1 MNVEN
6 EIKNQ
11 IYRLYNIKL
20 NKYKGQNLT
29 DKFKEI
35 LYREASYEIGLML
48 SGNSPVTYTV
58 EKRGNFNV

>member
-11 IYRLYNIKL
+11 IYKLYNIKL

-48 SGNSPVTYTV
+48 SGNSPVTL
-58 EKRGNFNV
+58 

>member
-6 EIKNQ
+6 EVKNQ
-11 IYRLYNIKL
+11 IFKLYNIKL

-35 LYREASYEIGLML
+35 LYREASYEIALML
-48 SGNSPVTYTV
+48 SENSPVVYTA
-58 EKRGNFNV
+58 EKRGNF